1 MEISTLLGG
10 IRKSMIQQQL
20 KEEKRVPSLPDMPGV
35 HEQEEQKETPPKK
48 VPDVSSALYQKVFAH
63 LKTM

>member
-1 MEISTLLGG
+1 MEISNLLGG
-10 IRKSMIQQQL
+10 IRKSTIQQQQ
-20 KEEKRVPSLPDMPGV
+20 KEEKVLPSLPDMPGV

-48 VPDVSSALYQKVFAH
+48 VPGVSAALYQKVFAR